1 MEQAM
6 DQISSSLKEIQVQ
19 LGSLGKAHEEDKYS
33 KVPVK
38 TNNMLQGL
46 LTQISAMASQ
56 LEKLLTSLK
65 NAQGISCNFG
75 EDAKSQGRR
84 NADYLDDLDKK
95 V

>member
-1 MEQAM
+1 ME
-6 DQISSSLKEIQVQ
+6 QISSSIKEIQVQ
-19 LGSLGKAHEEDKYS
+19 LGSLGKAHDEDKSS

-56 LEKLLTSLK
+56 LEKLISSLK
-65 NAQGISCNFG
+65 NARGIACDFG
-75 EDAKSQGRR
+75 EDAKSQEGEMQTTWMIWI
-84 NADYLDDLDKK
+84 KK